1 MTDKPNAQYAAA
13 IYQCAK
19 SYNATYYDKDFEDW
33 KRLTAIHEADI
44 ADVVERFGVP
54 RDKVIK
60 DSSDCYTK
68 NFMYLREIE
77 AEEAKNRG
85 KWSLRAQIRAAR
97 TCEIGGRESERIE
110 WFYERK
116 FERSPPASG
125 HDAKTGC
132 GIFEYE

>member
-44 ADVVERFGVP
+44 ADVVERFGVL

-60 DSSDCYTK
+60 DSSDCYTE

-85 KWSLRAQIRAAR
+85 KWSLRAQIRADGLAR
-97 TCEIGGRESERIE
+97 LAAEKSKE
-110 WFYERK
+110 
-116 FERSPPASG
+116 
-125 HDAKTGC
+125 
-132 GIFEYE
+132 

>member
-1 MTDKPNAQYAAA
+1 MNNTEAIETELDKQQYAAA

-33 KRLTAIHEADI
+33 KRLTAIHNADI
-44 ADVVERFGVP
+44 ERTAKLFGVS
-54 RDKVIK
+54 RRQVIH

-85 KWSLRAQIRAAR
+85 KWSLREQLRADRLARQAAERAAAR
-97 TCEIGGRESERIE
+97 NQSEKTLQKESRG
-110 WFYERK
+110 
-116 FERSPPASG
+116 A
-125 HDAKTGC
+125 
-132 GIFEYE
+132 

>member
-1 MTDKPNAQYAAA
+1 MTDNSKSAHEPDNQQYVDA

-44 ADVVERFGVP
+44 EMTMKRFGVP
-54 RDKVIK
+54 RSKVIQ

-77 AEEAKNRG
+77 AEEAKTQNA
-85 KWSLRAQIRAAR
+85 WNLRAQIRADRLAAQAV
-97 TCEIGGRESERIE
+97 EQE
-110 WFYERK
+110 K
-116 FERSPPASG
+116 
-125 HDAKTGC
+125 
-132 GIFEYE
+132 